1 MPTSTRRITKRA
13 DVGLTPRTLLGELE
27 AVILGGMGRDLRRE
41 LRRKRRAFRRAY
53 EEAFGCRHRPMHRIV
68 PYSRVLA
75 VAGIAGCLTAVFTLL
90 GFAIWVVV
98 PAMVAFSV
106 AGAIVQEH
114 LNRPCLSFRP
124 PPSPG
129 DGPGRPGVREPRKP
143 SPRGESPGA
152 AVR

>member
-1 MPTSTRRITKRA
+1 MSGGHGA
-13 DVGLTPRTLLGELE
+13 TLLGEME
-27 AVILGGMGRDLRRE
+27 AVILEGMGRDLRRE

-75 VAGIAGCLTAVFTLL
+75 VGGIAGCLTAVFTLL
-90 GFAIWVVV
+90 GFAIWVAV
-98 PAMVAFSV
+98 PVMVALSV

-114 LNRPCLSFRP
+114 LTRPGLSFRP
-124 PPSPG
+124 PPPPG

-143 SPRGESPGA
+143 SPRGGLPGA